1 VKRLDEHVHL
11 KCALEAR
18 SDISGRAFS
27 AAFAQLRPRGF
38 TSGYLHCAPSVRL

>member
-1 VKRLDEHVHL
+1 VNRLDAHVHL

-27 AAFAQLRPRGF
+27 ARLLRN
-38 TSGYLHCAPSVRL
+38 